1 MLSEDSL
8 RKISNIFCG
17 DEEDLYSYKS
27 GPKLV
32 SFFNEYF
39 GFKDV
44 YQSGFPSRWIYVH
57 NKLVELLN
65 QSRFDQFLNV
75 ILSKQFIMK
84 DADVNQVQAL
94 EKIKENLDKLNDILS
109 VDLCLIVNNNGKYRI
124 CKEDQDLELIGSG
137 GFATV
142 YKQKSTG
149 LVLKKLKEDFATD
162 IGIRSRFKR
171 EFNITKSLQ
180 DQYGIIRVF
189 IFNEANYS
197 YTMELAECTLED
209 YLSRH
214 GITDDI
220 RLDCIR
226 QILYIMSEVHKKD
239 IIHRDLSPNNI
250 FILSG
255 KIKIADFGLGKDL
268 KVFTSHQTLH
278 TNSLGQ
284 YYYCAPEQFMMLKEG
299 DKRSDVYSIG
309 RLINFIMTG
318 NPVDSTHIFKSV
330 AEKATNNDASYR
342 YADAIQLSTYFE
354 KCVKYHQ
361 NAENEKIV
369 LEKIKYDIFDDEVE
383 NYIYELPSDKLCL
396 FTIQR
401 ISNYK
406 TLIKFMEIDETHA
419 NHVIQLV
426 DKSYINICGKEYEL
440 YDIFANMSAQIIKNK
455 FPYVVKEIAANILRY
470 VAVVVHRFHAQRL
483 IDDLVKFGIEPM
495 LEDILH
501 S

>member
-44 YQSGFPSRWIYVH
+44 YQSGFPSRWIYVY
-57 NKLVELLN
+57 NKLVDLLN

-75 ILSKQFIMK
+75 ILSKQFVMK
-84 DADVNQVQAL
+84 DSDVNQVQAL

-109 VDLCLIVNNNGKYRI
+109 VDLCLIVNNNGKYRL

-209 YLSRH
+209 YLNRP

-255 KIKIADFGLGKDL
+255 RLKIADFGLGKDL

-318 NPVDSTHIFKSV
+318 NPVDSTHIFRSV
-330 AEKATNNDASYR
+330 AEKATSNDASYR
-342 YADAIQLSTYFE
+342 YADAIQLSNYFE

-361 NAENEKIV
+361 NEEYEKII
-369 LEKIKYDIFDDEVE
+369 LAKIKNDIFDDMVE
-383 NYIYELPSDKLCL
+383 DYIYELSSTKLCL
-396 FTIQR
+396 FVQKR
-401 ISNYK
+401 ITNYK
-406 TLIKFMEIDETHA
+406 TIIKFMKMDDNHA
-419 NHVIQLV
+419 LHVIQLI
-426 DKSYINICGKEYEL
+426 DKSYIDICGNNYQA
-440 YDIFANMSAQIIKNK
+440 YDIFATITAEILKEK
-455 FPYVVKEIAANILRY
+455 FSYLVKEISASILRC
-470 VAVVVHRFHAQRL
+470 VAVDVNRFYAQRL
-483 IDDLVKFGIEPM
+483 IEDVKKFGVEPM
-495 LEDILH
+495 IEDILD